1 MTPQPVTRSNA
12 GACSPA
18 PAGGTSGH
26 LSSTR
31 PFTFG
36 TIRVRARYFPGSA
49 ALVSYMVISDG
60 DTIEGALQK

>member
-1 MTPQPVTRSNA
+1 MTRSNT
-12 GACSPA
+12 GACSLA
-18 PAGGTSGH
+18 PTGRTSGH

-36 TIRVRARYFPGSA
+36 TIRVRALYFLGSA

-60 DTIEGALQK
+60 DAVEGALQK